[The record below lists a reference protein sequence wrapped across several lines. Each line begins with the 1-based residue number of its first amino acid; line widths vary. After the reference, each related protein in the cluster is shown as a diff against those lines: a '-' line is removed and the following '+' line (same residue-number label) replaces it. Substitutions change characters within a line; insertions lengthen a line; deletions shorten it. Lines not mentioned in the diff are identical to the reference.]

1 MLIKARDNLE
11 RPAKMIVKKLS
22 DITTSQED
30 ESGSSA
36 VAFGHH
42 SATSWPASI

>member
-22 DITTSQED
+22 DITISQED
-30 ESGSSA
+30 ESGSLA
-36 VAFGHH
+36 AEFGHH
-42 SATSWPASI
+42 SVISLPASI